1 MPPYSILKLFLIFIK
16 KGVEN
21 VTRISDLMEKDVIC
35 LEDGQCLGRVCDAEI
50 DICNQQICAVIIL
63 GRLRFFGLFG
73 REDDVVINWCD
84 IELIGE
90 DTILVKKVCGCR
102 QNKKKKRRFLI

>member
-1 MPPYSILKLFLIFIK
+1 M
-16 KGVEN
+16 
-21 VTRISDLMEKDVIC
+21 TRISDLMEKDVIC

-63 GRLRFFGLFG
+63 GRLRLFGLLG
-73 REDDVVINWCD
+73 REEDTVINWCD

-90 DTILVKKVCGCR
+90 DTILVKKVCSCA
-102 QNKKKKRRFLI
+102 KKPKRKRKLF